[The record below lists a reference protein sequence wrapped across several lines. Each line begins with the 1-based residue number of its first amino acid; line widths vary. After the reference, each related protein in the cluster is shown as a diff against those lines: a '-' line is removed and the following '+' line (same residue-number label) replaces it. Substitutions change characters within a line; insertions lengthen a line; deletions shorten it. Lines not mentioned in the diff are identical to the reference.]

1 MTLFEFCLAKYFDSR
16 IYIWLCKKIVLFREK
31 KTWTQ
36 SKCNLQASLAQMMWC
51 TYMTSCCAKFFTR
64 GSSSKHIN
72 ISTHLI
78 EVIYDQFQPQQAFLC
93 ESKPDRRALHILN
106 VRSYS
111 YIIKVRWERSAKFKV
126 ALMRCDIQ
134 HQRMQSRQN
143 WEVKRYCTELNQL

>member
-1 MTLFEFCLAKYFDSR
+1 MNIVGFWSFGCCHSILIAIEKAFAPQWTQSKIFRLHWFWWIYLIFFLQNILIPGSTSDYVRKLCYFE
-16 IYIWLCKKIVLFREK
+16 

-36 SKCNLQASLAQMMWC
+36 SKCNFQASLAQMMWC

-93 ESKPDRRALHILN
+93 EIKPDLRALLILN

-111 YIIKVRWERSAKFKV
+111 NIKSQ
-126 ALMRCDIQ
+126 MR
-134 HQRMQSRQN
+134 
-143 WEVKRYCTELNQL
+143 T